1 MSTVTREGGSAQQR
15 WAAQLEAWAIPQ
27 AILDNAPESPW
38 GFPPSLFAFSEQEET
53 LTHRR
58 ALEGLPR
65 SGSVLDVGA
74 GGGATSLAL
83 ARRAAWIVAV
93 DESEAMLES
102 FAREAERLG
111 VGHEE
116 ILGSWPEVSPR
127 TPHADVVVCG
137 NVFYNAPLLAPFA
150 LALGRHARVRVVAE
164 VTARHPQVALNDF
177 WRHFHGLDRP
187 AGPRCEDALEV
198 LVEAG
203 IDARLERWRR
213 PLPDRSQTRQDLV
226 AFVRRRLCLHS
237 ERDPEI
243 DELLGERAVLQ
254 PGDMT
259 TLWWDV

>member
-1 MSTVTREGGSAQQR
+1 MSTVTREGSSAQQR
-15 WAAQLEAWAIPQ
+15 WAAQLEAWAIPRV
-27 AILDNAPESPW
+27 ILDKAPESPW

-53 LTHRR
+53 LTHLR
-58 ALEGLPR
+58 ALEALPP

-74 GGGATSLAL
+74 GGGATSLLL
-83 ARRAAWIVAV
+83 ARRAASIVAV

-127 TPHADVVVCG
+127 TPRADVVVCG
-137 NVFYNAPLLAPFA
+137 NVFYNAPLLAKFA
-150 LALGRHARVRVVAE
+150 IVLGRHATIRVVAE

-187 AGPRCEDALEV
+187 TGPRCEDALEV

-203 IDARLERWRR
+203 IDARLERWKR
-213 PLPDRSQTRQDLV
+213 PLPDRSQSRQELV
-226 AFVRRRLCLHS
+226 AFVRRRLCLPS

-254 PGDMT
+254 DGDMA